1 MNKSAFI
8 PKLALINFIFF
19 ISANCYSFGLH
30 QRVYFDDCN
39 QIGSGGSGFGLFKT
53 ADGSIEKINFEKWYN
68 TSRHTSSSFTVG
80 KNLESLLATYNR
92 YTELISFSDTQAQI
106 VFRYNSLNEY
116 SIKDRKN
123 LVNGKDTKIYSR
135 CPSDSVAYA
144 TVINV
149 AKTPN
154 TNPTTEPAQANNLPK
169 QPQAP
174 VQPTGPSE
182 AEKYAVNLKSWQRK
196 YCVSSHLGK
205 LSAGV
210 REKAGEIFQTNPSKV
225 EFKRFILSNDE
236 CIITLYSDKGPLT
249 CQVLFDQNGA
259 GTLDP
264 CPMSESDL
272 SASGVA
278 LRLFQRVATWSMFN
292 GGDSA
297 LRPPGYVD
305 PFKGTG
311 RGGQ

>member
-1 MNKSAFI
+1 MNKSATIFRI
-8 PKLALINFIFF
+8 ALINLILF

-30 QRVYFDDCN
+30 QRIYFDDCN
-39 QIGSGGSGFGLFKT
+39 QIDSGGSGFGLFKT
-53 ADGSIEKINFEKWYN
+53 ADGNIEKINFFKWYN
-68 TSRHTSSSFTVG
+68 TSRDTSSSFTVG
-80 KNLESLLATYNR
+80 KNLESLLATYSSGS
-92 YTELISFSDTQAQI
+92 TELISFSDTQAQI
-106 VFRYNSLNEY
+106 VFRYNSLNKY

-123 LVNGKDTKIYSR
+123 LVNGKDSKIYSR

-174 VQPTGPSE
+174 VQPSGPSE

-210 REKAGEIFQTNPSKV
+210 REKAGEIFQTNPSKI
-225 EFKRFILSNDE
+225 EFKRFVLTNDE
-236 CIITLYSDKGPLT
+236 CIITLYSDNGPKM
-249 CQVLFDQNGA
+249 CQVIFDQNGA
-259 GTLDP
+259 GSLEP
-264 CPMSESDL
+264 CPISESDL
-272 SASGVA
+272 SALGAAS
-278 LRLFQRVATWSMFN
+278 RLFQRVATWSMFN
-292 GGDSA
+292 D
-297 LRPPGYVD
+297 
-305 PFKGTG
+305 FKGTG